1 MSDEESEGNAT
12 LVATDKKI
20 SVSSEYLSQLQ
31 ATEVELDAC
40 FDRIESLELRV
51 EHLEVN
57 RLYLINQLERSS
69 NTVSNLK
76 LSVNRLESEN
86 GKLRHEFINLRK
98 DYIHLKKDNIDLRN
112 DNIDL
117 RNDITHIKKDSID
130 LKKDNIDLRKDNI
143 DFRNNIILQAGELKA
158 ADDLISNQGSSI
170 EFLMKESKNTKRESH
185 PRAGAQGTARGTTL
199 YAPK

>member
-98 DYIHLKKDNIDLRN
+98 DNIHL
-112 DNIDL
+112 
-117 RNDITHIKKDSID
+117 KKDSID

-143 DFRNNIILQAGELKA
+143 DFRKDIILQAGELKA

>member
-12 LVATDKKI
+12 LVATDNQI

-40 FDRIESLELRV
+40 FDKIESLELRV

-112 DNIDL
+112 DNTHLKKDNSDLRNDNIDL
-117 RNDITHIKKDSID
+117 RNDITHLKKDSID
-130 LKKDNIDLRKDNI
+130 LKKDNIDLRRD
-143 DFRNNIILQAGELKA
+143 IIRQAVELKA

-170 EFLMKESKNTKRESH
+170 DFLMKESKKNKE
-185 PRAGAQGTARGTTL
+185 G
-199 YAPK
+199 